1 MSITSRVK
9 MQRICFLADTTE
21 IAQKSLKKLSKK
33 YGCVTAS
40 KADVFVVLGGDGF
53 MLQTLHKHI
62 DKNLPFYGMNRGS
75 IGFLMNK
82 YSETDLP
89 ERLSDAGKIMLH
101 PLIMDAYATN
111 GRHKTALA
119 FNEVSL
125 LRQSHQTAD
134 ISISIDGIQRLPD
147 LICDGVLVS
156 TPAGSTAY
164 NFSAHGPILPLT
176 SNVLALTPISPFR
189 PRRWQGAILPR
200 GATVSFEI
208 RQSEKRPVSAVA
220 DFNELRHV
228 SKVFVRE
235 DANIGQ
241 NLLFDRDRSL
251 EDRVLKEQF
260 SG

>member
-1 MSITSRVK
+1 MK
-9 MQRICFLADTTE
+9 QICFLADDTE
-21 IAQKSLKKLSKK
+21 IAQKSLSRLSKL
-33 YGCVTAS
+33 YGNRPVS

-53 MLQTLHKHI
+53 MLQILHKHI
-62 DKNLPFYGMNRGS
+62 GKDVPVYGMNRGS

-82 YSETDLP
+82 YRETDLP
-89 ERLSDAGKIMLH
+89 ERLEAAGAITLH
-101 PLIMDAYATN
+101 PLVMEAVAQN
-111 GRHKTALA
+111 GHQKKALA

-125 LRQSHQTAD
+125 LRQTHQTAD
-134 ISISIDGIQRLPD
+134 ISISVDGVRRLPD

-164 NFSAHGPILPLT
+164 NFSARGPILPLT

-200 GATVSFEI
+200 HAQVSFDI

-228 SKVFVRE
+228 TKVTVYE
-235 DANIGQ
+235 DSHIGQ
-241 NLLFDRDRSL
+241 NLLFDPERNL
-251 EDRVLKEQF
+251 EERVLDEQF